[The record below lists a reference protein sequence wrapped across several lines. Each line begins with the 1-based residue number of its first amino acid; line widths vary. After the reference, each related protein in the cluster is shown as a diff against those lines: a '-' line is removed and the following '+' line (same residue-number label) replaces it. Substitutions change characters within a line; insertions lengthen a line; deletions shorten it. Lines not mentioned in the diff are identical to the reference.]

1 MKTGDLQRFNNLL
14 WDKLQRIKRHP
25 DYLKY
30 CENIQFDESGFNFE
44 ISDESD
50 DIINRFELETL
61 FDPAKE
67 FDPNKID
74 ILLRIFKEPLAVCY
88 VWNKESPDF
97 TTPVW
102 DNHYIQLKIDISP
115 KRNLGQIIDEVKE
128 CISEAQPHIESE
140 SELEL
145 ETDRRKHFEK
155 RQIYYEIWDMRK
167 KRMPFSKIAPQLG
180 INEDKAK
187 KRFYKAYE
195 LIMGVPF
202 DVEKFKQLPVLKKEL
217 KKTCLTCGDR
227 ECYASLKS
235 KGGWAPCPD
244 AAPYVNQDRVSQ
256 KEYFQA
262 DRHLLYSEDRDAN
275 SNDT

>member
-1 MKTGDLQRFNNLL
+1 MTTGDLQWTGNLL

-30 CENIQFDESGFNFE
+30 CGNIQFDENGFNFE

-74 ILLRIFKEPLAVCY
+74 ILLRIFKEPLAVSY

-128 CISEAQPHIESE
+128 FISEAQPHIESE
-140 SELEL
+140 LKTEINHQGKPPKPQ
-145 ETDRRKHFEK
+145 RKHFEK
-155 RQIYYEIWDMRK
+155 RLMCYEIWDMRK
-167 KRMPFSKIAPQLG
+167 KRTPFSKIAQQLH
-180 INEDKAK
+180 IHEDTARKS
-187 KRFYKAYE
+187 FYSSYE
-195 LIMGVPF
+195 LIMGKPF
-202 DVEKFKQLPVLKKEL
+202 AVEKIKQLSVLKKEL
-217 KKTCLTCGDR
+217 KRTCGTCVDR
-227 ECYASLKS
+227 ECLASLKS
-235 KGGWAPCPD
+235 EEGWVPCPD
-244 AAPYVNQDRVSQ
+244 VAHFINQDRVSQ

-262 DRHLLYSEDRDAN
+262 DPHLLYSD
-275 SNDT
+275 